1 MKGAEDAKLRLINS
15 NNSLLYVSEKLIE
28 NYSYYSYVKIRKFF
42 GLFILLISISKSL

>member
-28 NYSYYSYVKIRKFF
+28 NDYSYVKIRKFF

>member
-15 NNSLLYVSEKLIE
+15 NNSLLYVSEKLIK
-28 NYSYYSYVKIRKFF
+28 NDYSYVKIRNFF